1 MPNESVVAPA
11 EVYIMIAVLMGVF
24 WFVAYNV
31 IRYAPGE
38 KQAINLERKQAR
50 HTRSHHYK
58 LGDR

>member
-1 MPNESVVAPA
+1 
-11 EVYIMIAVLMGVF
+11 MIAALMGVF

-31 IRYAPGE
+31 IRYMPGE
-38 KQAINLERKQAR
+38 KQAIKLARKQAR